1 MNEGTVIDSES
12 KPCPICAETIKTAAL
27 KCRFCN
33 GDLEAFAARKEFET
47 EKPLFS
53 GNPAVLYSVGQFVP
67 FVVLTI
73 IALVLAYFMHSWQ
86 QIFCIVIGFLIACG
100 LVYLRF
106 FLISRSVHYTITT
119 QRIKL
124 EGGLLSKKQESLEL
138 FRIDHFE
145 LRKPIAKRLLGHG
158 SLHLFSS
165 DEEFENFFIYAIP
178 DLEELANTLRE
189 CQLRE
194 RTRRGL
200 TTFVRA

>member
-1 MNEGTVIDSES
+1 MNEGTAIDSYS

-33 GDLEAFAARKEFET
+33 GDLEAFAAIKEYEI

-67 FVVLTI
+67 FVLLLTV
-73 IALVLAYFMHSWQ
+73 IALVLAYFIHSWQ
-86 QIFCIVIGFLIACG
+86 QISYIAIGCLIAGG

-106 FLISRSVHYTITT
+106 YLISKRTHYTITT

-124 EGGLLSKKQESLEL
+124 ESGLLSKKQESLEL

-145 LRKPIAKRLLGHG
+145 LRKPIGKRLLGQA

-165 DEEFENFFIYAIP
+165 DAELENFLSTQSPIWKNLPTHYAS
-178 DLEELANTLRE
+178 ANFANAV
-189 CQLRE
+189 
-194 RTRRGL
+194 G
-200 TTFVRA
+200 AA